1 MSDQSPHV
9 EKNLVEKNRV
19 EKSLEDVLSEACRAL
34 SLINDMATGFAAASS
49 DAVDMR
55 MESWGA
61 LSELARSAKAG
72 LDAACDALPASL
84 TETHIYDWKSRKLA
98 AARVAHSS
106 HGRNVKSVTKPAA

>member
-1 MSDQSPHV
+1 MSDQNPYV
-9 EKNLVEKNRV
+9 EKTLVGKN
-19 EKSLEDVLSEACRAL
+19 LEDVLCEARRAL
-34 SLINDMATGFAAASS
+34 SLIDDMAAGFAASAV
-49 DAVDMR
+49 AVDMR

-84 TETHIYDWKSRKLA
+84 TETHIYDWKSQKLA

-106 HGRNVKSVTKPAA
+106 HGRNVKSGTKPAA